1 MHLEQD
7 AYGNLQGYQSRSK
20 RHHWG
25 FIDGD
30 NSYNTIRSEK
40 KGQIFHHF
48 RNAVALQLELLEYLE
63 KRKCLIRVYIPDFE
77 AEGFFAVA
85 KASEF
90 RQMAVKEFGDI
101 AIFNYDKMD
110 YARYGKQIRLPLNRF
125 SRIYS
130 KIKPLTM
137 F

>member
-1 MHLEQD
+1 
-7 AYGNLQGYQSRSK
+7 
-20 RHHWG
+20 
-25 FIDGD
+25 
-30 NSYNTIRSEK
+30 
-40 KGQIFHHF
+40 
-48 RNAVALQLELLEYLE
+48 
-63 KRKCLIRVYIPDFE
+63 
-77 AEGFFAVA
+77 
-85 KASEF
+85 
-90 RQMAVKEFGDI
+90 MAVKEFGDI